1 MPDVSEIITRLR
13 SWGPV
18 ECPWTFENVAVVRL
32 ADAEA
37 AVLAAVDARSA
48 GIVKLLGDSA
58 VVAANTMHDGYV
70 PGYRAA
76 ADLIARRFPNGG
88 TNDGT

>member
-1 MPDVSEIITRLR
+1 MPDVDAITQRLR

-37 AVLAAVDARSA
+37 AVLAAVDARTA
-48 GIVKLLGDSA
+48 EIVDALLGEQWGIA
-58 VVAANTMHDGYV
+58 REGEVG
-70 PGYRAA
+70 RFA

-88 TNDGT
+88 TNASS